1 MVNGIF
7 VAMTNNRLVAGAVAG
22 VAGILVGLG
31 AVFLGGFLST
41 ETSPSTDVNSVN
53 PNSGFVQGSVD
64 YGTRGDTGAD
74 N

>member
-1 MVNGIF
+1 
-7 VAMTNNRLVAGAVAG
+7 MTNNRLVAGAVAG

-31 AVFLGGFLST
+31 AVFLGGFLAA
-41 ETSPSTDVNSVN
+41 ENSPSTDLNNIN

-64 YGTRGDTGAD
+64 YGSRGGAGET

>member
-1 MVNGIF
+1 
-7 VAMTNNRLVAGAVAG
+7 MTNNRLVAGAVAG

-41 ETSPSTDVNSVN
+41 ETSPSTDVNSVS
-53 PNSGFVQGSVD
+53 PDSGFVQGSVD
-64 YGTRGDTGAD
+64 YGTRGDTGSD

>member
-1 MVNGIF
+1 
-7 VAMTNNRLVAGAVAG
+7 MTNNRLVAGAVAG

-31 AVFLGGFLST
+31 AVFLGGFLT
-41 ETSPSTDVNSVN
+41 AENSPSTDLNSIN

-64 YGTRGDTGAD
+64 YGSRGGAGET

>member
-1 MVNGIF
+1 
-7 VAMTNNRLVAGAVAG
+7 MTNNRLVAGAVAG

-64 YGTRGDTGAD
+64 YGTRGDAGAD